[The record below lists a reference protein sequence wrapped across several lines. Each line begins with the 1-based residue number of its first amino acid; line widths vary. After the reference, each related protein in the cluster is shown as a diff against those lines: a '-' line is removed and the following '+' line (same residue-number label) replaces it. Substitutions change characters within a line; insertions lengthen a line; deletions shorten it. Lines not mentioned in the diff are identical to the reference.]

1 VRRPPPS
8 ASKAAFPKI
17 GEICYQG
24 VKARRE
30 QMTNRKSS
38 PPPAVYDTFLQELK
52 DRIRSAQV
60 RAALSV
66 NRELVVLYWSIGRD
80 ILSRQENEGW
90 GAKVIDRLSDDL
102 TKAFPDMRGFRARNL
117 KYMRAFAEAYPDKEF
132 VQQVVAQLPW
142 GHQVRILD
150 TLKDAKQREWY
161 IRQAVHSGWSRNV
174 LVHQIEGKLYD
185 RQGHALT
192 NFDRTL
198 PAPQSELAQQ
208 LIKDPYNF
216 DFLTLGPEVLER
228 DLERSLIEH
237 VRAFILE
244 LGKGFAFVGSQYHL
258 EIGGQDYFLDLLFYH
273 LRLRCYVA
281 IDLKIEEFKPEFA
294 GKMNFYLS
302 AMDDL
307 LRQAGDQP
315 SLGLILCKERN
326 RLVVEYAL
334 RDMSKPMGVAAYQMT
349 QALPERLKSELPTA
363 EDLISELPLLDLLTL
378 RIQLEKKLAQMSK
391 ANGLEWEREGIG
403 LLASN
408 LHGEDLITTE
418 MLHNIMIL
426 SDTLNRA
433 VHGERIGIQRA
444 EQSLETGRIVLTKLD
459 EQDAEN
465 SLSPEKE

>member
-1 VRRPPPS
+1 
-8 ASKAAFPKI
+8 
-17 GEICYQG
+17 
-24 VKARRE
+24 
-30 QMTNRKSS
+30 MTKDKSS
-38 PPPAVYDTFLQELK
+38 PLPAVYDSFLQELK
-52 DRIRSAQV
+52 DRIRLAQV

-80 ILSRQENEGW
+80 ILNRQADEGW
-90 GAKVIDRLSDDL
+90 GTKIIDRLSEDL

-150 TLKDAKQREWY
+150 TLKDAKHREWY
-161 IRQAVHSGWSRNV
+161 IRQAIQNGWSRNV
-174 LVHQIEGKLYD
+174 LVHQIESKLFD

-237 VRAFILE
+237 VRDFILE

-258 EIGGQDYFLDLLFYH
+258 EIGGQDYSLDLLFYH
-273 LRLRCYVA
+273 LRLRCYVV

-294 GKMNFYLS
+294 VKMNFYLS
-302 AMDDL
+302 AIDDV
-307 LRQAGDQP
+307 LRQSNDQP

-326 RLVVEYAL
+326 RLIVEYAL
-334 RDMSKPMGVAAYQMT
+334 RDMSKPMGVAAYRLT
-349 QALPERLKSELPTA
+349 QALPERLKSELPTS
-363 EDLISELPLLDLLTL
+363 EDLAAELPLLDFLTL
-378 RIQLEKKLAQMSK
+378 RIQLEKKLAQMAT
-391 ANGLEWEREGIG
+391 ANGLEWEREGLG
-403 LLASN
+403 MLATN
-408 LHGEDLITTE
+408 LHGSDLISTE
-418 MLHNIMIL
+418 LLHNIMIL
-426 SDTLNRA
+426 SGTLNRA
-433 VHGERIGIQRA
+433 VHGEKISIQRA
-444 EQSLETGRIVLTKLD
+444 HQSLETGRIILAKL
-459 EQDAEN
+459 E
-465 SLSPEKE
+465 S

>member
-1 VRRPPPS
+1 M
-8 ASKAAFPKI
+8 PKS
-17 GEICYQG
+17 Q
-24 VKARRE
+24 
-30 QMTNRKSS
+30 SS
-38 PPPAVYDTFLQELK
+38 PLPAVYDSFLQELK

-66 NRELVVLYWSIGRD
+66 NRELVALYWSIGRD
-80 ILSRQENEGW
+80 ILNRQKDEGW
-90 GAKVIDRLSDDL
+90 GTKIIDRLSDDL

-150 TLKDAKQREWY
+150 TVKDATQREWY
-161 IRQAVHSGWSRNV
+161 IRQAVQSGWSRNV

-198 PAPQSELAQQ
+198 PSPHSELAQQ

-216 DFLTLGPEVLER
+216 DFLTFGPEVLER
-228 DLERSLIEH
+228 DLERSLIQH
-237 VRAFILE
+237 VRDFILE
-244 LGKGFAFVGSQYHL
+244 LGKGFAFVGNQYHL

-273 LRLRCYVA
+273 LRLRCYIA

-307 LRQAGDQP
+307 LRQPEDQP

-334 RDMSKPMGVAAYQMT
+334 RDMSKPMGVAAYRLT
-349 QALPERLKSELPTA
+349 QALPERLQSELPTA
-363 EDLISELPLLDLLTL
+363 EDLVGELPLLDLLTL
-378 RIQLEKKLAQMSK
+378 RIQLEKKLAEMAK

-408 LHGEDLITTE
+408 LHGDDLITTE
-418 MLHNIMIL
+418 LLHNIMIL

-433 VHGERIGIQRA
+433 VHGEKISIQRGQ
-444 EQSLETGRIVLTKLD
+444 QSLETGRIILAKL
-459 EQDAEN
+459 EA
-465 SLSPEKE
+465 